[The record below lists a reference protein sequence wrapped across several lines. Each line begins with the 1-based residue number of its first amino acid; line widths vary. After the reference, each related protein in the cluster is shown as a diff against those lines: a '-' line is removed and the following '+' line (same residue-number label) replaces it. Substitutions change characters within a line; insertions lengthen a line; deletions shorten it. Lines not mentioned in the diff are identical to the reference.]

1 MQYKKA
7 TIVIENISNLVTLK
21 GPNRARRSDEM
32 SEVELIKDGIVAV
45 EDDKIIFVGQDHL
58 PQNIRITSETIT
70 IDASNKLVTP
80 GLIDSHTHLVY
91 GGSREHEIYNK
102 LKGTK
107 YLDIMQ
113 AGGGIY
119 YTVEMTKKASFK
131 ELYKKAERSLN
142 KMMEFGVT
150 TVEAKSGYGL
160 DDFETELKQLKV
172 IKELNDNHPVDIVA
186 TFLAAHAVPERY
198 KNNSDKFVEIII
210 NEMISYVSEKGLAK
224 FCDVFCEE
232 GVFSVEQSR
241 KILTAAKDW
250 GLIPKI
256 HADEL
261 EPLGGA
267 ELAAEIGCIS
277 ADHLVGASEKGLK
290 MMAEKGVIAT
300 LLPTTTF
307 FLQSEK
313 YADARKMIE
322 YGIPVALSTDYNPG
336 SSPTENLQLTMS
348 FGVIKLKMSPQEII
362 SSVTINAAASLGL
375 ENKIGSLEEG
385 KNADIVIFD
394 VPNLEYLI
402 YHFGVN
408 HTDTVIKNGVV
419 VYSNNQ

>member
-58 PQNIRITSETIT
+58 PQNIKITSEAIT

-142 KMMEFGVT
+142 RMMEFGVT

-336 SSPTENLQLTMS
+336 SSPTENLQLVMS